1 MVGTSTISLTSLG
14 TSDNNSFRDAF
25 NDEIIF
31 IASYVAT
38 CFLSAIFFKVFIWIS
53 NLNFFMSLI
62 NSEGITKVD
71 DENILYAKLL
81 KAVFPLPEEFNIIVL
96 LRQKFGGS
104 TPQL

>member
-1 MVGTSTISLTSLG
+1 
-14 TSDNNSFRDAF
+14 
-25 NDEIIF
+25 
-31 IASYVAT
+31 
-38 CFLSAIFFKVFIWIS
+38 
-53 NLNFFMSLI
+53 MSLI